1 MKKSLLFTLSVLL
14 FCGMTRLPA
23 QTNSTT
29 VADGTTT
36 SNYIPIYGSYMSS
49 WQHNQIL
56 YPESML
62 ADMVGGTISEIS
74 FYTQAPGFNKTWD
87 ATMRIRMGI
96 TQNNSFTIA

>member
-1 MKKSLLFTLSVLL
+1 MRKKLFIISFLLLL
-14 FCGMTRLPA
+14 CGVTRLPA

-29 VADGTTT
+29 VAEGTTT

-87 ATMRIRMGI
+87 ATMRELSLPHAHVGRIR
-96 TQNNSFTIA
+96 T